1 MDIIIKQIEYKDDKN
16 YFIISMIF
24 IELHKCNLTN
34 HIIESSFEDIAAQAK
49 LINKKK
55 MYSKM
60 ITKLVELA
68 DKEKEMYSNI
78 IDLVETNKH
87 MYN

>member
-1 MDIIIKQIEYKDDKN
+1 
-16 YFIISMIF
+16 
-24 IELHKCNLTN
+24 
-34 HIIESSFEDIAAQAK
+34 
-49 LINKKK
+49 
-55 MYSKM
+55 MYSKL